1 AKPFNFNVFPCT
13 SIGAI
18 PVETHFG
25 CKNTAFEF
33 LSRNGFD
40 FNKWI
45 NSGIPYL
52 RADEAHRFQAERTGQ
67 LLNKRIP
74 FVVDEKHIGFVR
86 DFERALKSFSSSRRK
101 MMSYETANSYERK
114 IIYETLSKYDTL
126 GARGRLGLIEIF
138 KASKRA
144 VAMHNFDKLR
154 KLEANIKAARGFCE
168 IIDVLSAARKLIVGH
183 NMPLDIMH
191 AYSKFYRELPDLRT
205 DFEQSMQR
213 FLPILIDTKYIIES
227 TPAIKTRYG
236 TSNLDEI
243 APMLEREAGYY
254 SPSSSSMATHRA
266 QLIRHHPG
274 FVQNASQGMH
284 EAGYDAYMTGAT
296 FIRLL
301 KLEGG
306 LDLYAISS
314 PSENTSELVL
324 YRYINKLYQAVGDR
338 LYWQLSGS
346 DASRLSPAN
355 TRSSASE
362 SEGDSSADNSANNIY
377 KSNHASAQERVCSDS
392 SASDVRSLEKADSK

>member
-1 AKPFNFNVFPCT
+1 
-13 SIGAI
+13 
-18 PVETHFG
+18 
-25 CKNTAFEF
+25 
-33 LSRNGFD
+33 
-40 FNKWI
+40 
-45 NSGIPYL
+45 
-52 RADEAHRFQAERTGQ
+52 
-67 LLNKRIP
+67 
-74 FVVDEKHIGFVR
+74 
-86 DFERALKSFSSSRRK
+86 
-101 MMSYETANSYERK
+101 
-114 IIYETLSKYDTL
+114 
-126 GARGRLGLIEIF
+126 
-138 KASKRA
+138 
-144 VAMHNFDKLR
+144 
-154 KLEANIKAARGFCE
+154 
-168 IIDVLSAARKLIVGH
+168 
-183 NMPLDIMH
+183 MH

-392 SASDVRSLEKADSK
+392 SASDVRSLEKADSKVANRALVALMLLASTPSIAAAKGDSIEADVHRLRAFTLELPYIDEGFQMRNYDYGGDAIVNTMERIRLTPDLPSRMGYVWSTATLPGDYWKV